1 MAGLNGNT
9 GLGGQISK
17 MKINTAPGW
26 QLVQECQS
34 QETMDTGYSKIRVVT
49 ITRVFKDK
57 NGNTIQYV
65 SKQMTE
71 E

>member
-9 GLGGQISK
+9 GQISK
-17 MKINTAPGW
+17 MKIKTAPGW
-26 QLVQECQS
+26 QLVQESQS

-57 NGNTIQYV
+57 NGNTTQYV
-65 SKQMTE
+65 SKQTTE